1 LDSLLDQAAPT
12 PAIDSDPASAN
23 ASASASASASA
34 DADAS
39 EPERAEAGGLEAEG
53 AELQAG
59 VSAETDN
66 PGSGG
71 AADLAEQAPASAI
84 AAANQPEPPAAS
96 DQAG

>member
-12 PAIDSDPASAN
+12 PAIDRDPASAN
-23 ASASASASASA
+23 ASASA

-39 EPERAEAGGLEAEG
+39 EPERAEAEEAG
-53 AELQAG
+53 
-59 VSAETDN
+59 SAN

-71 AADLAEQAPASAI
+71 CGGEEADLAEQAAAGANP
-84 AAANQPEPPAAS
+84 AANQPEPPTAS